1 MQPKFQKILIAICV
15 TCVLSLSLVAGAF
28 ADRGRGQDGESH
40 APRYATATSHDSAGS
55 WDNKGD
61 SSRHGGDHEATA
73 TPTLTTTPVTAT
85 PTGVEDDSDGN
96 HGKKVSEAAH
106 QAPKGPEHGEEVSEV
121 ARDNN
126 GQDDD
131 SLDLDDTP
139 IATVS
144 ATATGTPATSTPTST
159 STDTPTDTATATPT
173 VTGTPPTATATDTA
187 TSTPTATDTATAT
200 ATSISTD
207 TPTAT
212 PTSTATSTAT
222 ATGTP
227 GHHEQDDSS
236 VSPQGTTT
244 IVEIVVYLFQTA
256 GHLFGRS

>member
-1 MQPKFQKILIAICV
+1 MQPKLQKILIAICV

-28 ADRGRGQDGESH
+28 ADRGRGQDGGSH
-40 APRYATATSHDSAGS
+40 APRYATATSHGSAGS
-55 WDNKGD
+55 WDKKGE
-61 SSRHGGDHEATA
+61 SNRRGGDQDTTA
-73 TPTLTTTPVTAT
+73 TPTLISTPATAT

-96 HGKKVSEAAH
+96 HGEKVREAAH

-126 GQDDD
+126 GRDDD

-144 ATATGTPATSTPTST
+144 ATATGTPVTSTPTST
-159 STDTPTDTATATPT
+159 ATDTATATATPT

-256 GHLFGRS
+256 GHLFGKS